1 MPIVTEHDQFY
12 EAPDALGLP
21 SLHLAYVDSLDD
33 PMQVGG
39 SINLGLPIKL
49 VQSLFQPGALDL
61 SKLALMAA
69 GPLAGYAFAKVKNL
83 FSNDL
88 PPIQKVEESPTVTA
102 QAAPPI
108 PVVQAAPI
116 EYAPPQPNYYGR
128 GMLSKKMV
136 KLAKKKAKN
145 SPVIHGK
152 GLSIL

>member
-21 SLHLAYVDSLDD
+21 SLHLAHVDFLDD
-33 PMQVGG
+33 QMQIGG

-88 PPIQKVEESPTVTA
+88 PPIQKIEDSPTVTA

-108 PVVQAAPI
+108 PSAPPV

-128 GMLSKKMV
+128 GMLNKKMV
-136 KLAKKKAKN
+136 KLAKKKAKK
-145 SPVIHGK
+145 SSIMGGK